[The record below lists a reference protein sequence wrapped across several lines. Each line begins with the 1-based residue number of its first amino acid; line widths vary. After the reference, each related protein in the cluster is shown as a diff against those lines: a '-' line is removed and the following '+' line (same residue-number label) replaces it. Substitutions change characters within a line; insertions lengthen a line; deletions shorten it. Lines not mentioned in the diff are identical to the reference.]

1 MSRRDRKRGKSV
13 RGSQRS
19 FTCRVRLSP
28 RARRFCSKGHRFE
41 PGHNGLGG
49 RLTPFFHATA
59 DPCVD
64 APRKERADIAGDIT
78 KAAPG

>member
-1 MSRRDRKRGKSV
+1 MSRRDRKRGNPSAA
-13 RGSQRS
+13 RS
-19 FTCRVRLSP
+19 
-28 RARRFCSKGHRFE
+28 ARFRIE